1 MLTAG
6 MPHRV
11 GRGGLLSHHLP
22 RAAGCKGRGSA
33 SSVRDPPQAAFLSAP
48 LQFSLAACV
57 STYSKLNHTPS
68 CCSVELGPDPL
79 PAYV

>member
-11 GRGGLLSHHLP
+11 GRGGLLSHQIP
-22 RAAGCKGRGSA
+22 RAAGCKA

-68 CCSVELGPDPL
+68 CCSVELGSDPS
-79 PAYV
+79 PAHV